1 MSELI
6 LRTAL
11 GLSQILLGMA
21 LCLACWRVLRGPRAY
36 DRVLG
41 VDTLYITTMLMLL
54 VTGMLRGSAYFF
66 EAALIIGF
74 LGFVSSVA
82 LAKFL
87 LRGEVIE

>member
-1 MSELI
+1 MSEMI
-6 LRTAL
+6 LRIALTA
-11 GLSQILLGMA
+11 SQICLAAA
-21 LCLACWRVLRGPRAY
+21 LCLACWRVLRGPRAH

-66 EAALIIGF
+66 EAALIIGL